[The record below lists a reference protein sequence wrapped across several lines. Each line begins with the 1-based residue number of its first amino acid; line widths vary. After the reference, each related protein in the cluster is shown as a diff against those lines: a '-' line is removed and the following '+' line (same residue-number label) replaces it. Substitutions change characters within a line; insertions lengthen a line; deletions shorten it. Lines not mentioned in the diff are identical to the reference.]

1 MRQPP
6 DAGNTA
12 LWWRQPATLAILA
25 ANFLPLAGVLFFG
38 WSLFQVM
45 LLFWADNVVIGLYMA
60 LRVRLTYRTWP
71 VGRGYGSIEY
81 QIRGALFGLFAY
93 FLFSFIHGLFLV
105 LIFQDTG
112 SLKRADFAVAL
123 LALVAS
129 RGFDL
134 YATLRSPAN
143 AKRNDEFVRVVVL
156 HVGLVGGAFLA
167 VWLGT
172 PVAVLALLV
181 VLKAASDIFA
191 RARGR
196 R

>member
-12 LWWRQPATLAILA
+12 LWWRHPATFAILA
-25 ANFLPLAGVLFFG
+25 ANVLPLAGVLFFG

-60 LRVRLTYRTWP
+60 LRIRLTYRSWP

-81 QIRGALFGLFAY
+81 QIRGAIFGLFAY
-93 FLFSFIHGLFLV
+93 FFFTFIHGLFLV
-105 LIFQDTG
+105 LIFRDTG
-112 SLKRADFAVAL
+112 SLKRADFVVAL

-134 YATLRSPAN
+134 YDTLRSPAR

-191 RARGR
+191 RAKGR